1 MQLHNIP
8 AGKNP
13 RKATKRR
20 GRGTATGQGGTSG
33 RGHKGQKARSGGG
46 TRPGFEGGQMP
57 LYRRLPKR
65 GFNNKRFRTDYNII
79 NVGNLNR
86 FAEENIVNQDLLIKS
101 GLLSK
106 RKNGLRI
113 LGNGELKVKITVE
126 ANGFTRSAR
135 EKIEELNGACKL
147 VS

>member
-8 AGKNP
+8 AGRNP

-33 RGHKGQKARSGGG
+33 RGHKGQGARSGGG

-65 GFNNKRFRTDYNII
+65 GFSNTRFRTDYSII
-79 NVGNLNR
+79 NVGSLNR
-86 FAEENIVNQDLLIKS
+86 FAEGDTINQDFLINS

-106 RKNGLRI
+106 RKAGLRI
-113 LGNGELKVKITVE
+113 LGNGELRVKLTVE
-126 ANGFTRSAR
+126 ANGFTESAR
-135 EKIEELNGACKL
+135 EKIEKLEGACKL
-147 VS
+147 LS